1 MRWIGLAGA
10 VAVATAAQA
19 QTAPPAPPADPVG
32 AVFARFKPDDP
43 GCAVGVEQKGQAPVY
58 RGFGSA
64 DLEHGVAITP
74 DTIFEAGS
82 VSKQFTAASILLL
95 AAEGKLALTDD
106 IRKHLPEMPDYGRPI
121 TIDMLLSHTSGL
133 RDWGEVAALAGW
145 PRTSRIYTPQEV
157 LLIAARQKSLNYT
170 PGEAYSYTNTGY
182 NLAGLIVQRVSGRTL
197 ADFTRER
204 LFAPLGMSH
213 TSWRDNFRR
222 VVKDRAIAYDD
233 GPNGSWLQEM
243 PFENTYGHGALLTT
257 VGDLLIWNRALSEGR
272 LGAGIAEKMAE
283 RPTLTGGRRI
293 TYARGLMVLSWSGR
307 EEVSHSGATAAYRAW
322 LARVPSTGLSVALLC
337 NRSDINPVQI
347 GHRVVDAVLP
357 PASTPPSG
365 RLASEQDL
373 ARFPGVYVDERTGNV
388 LRVAADKGELRLRG
402 GGAFQPQAESG
413 RYLGGGMDFTFA
425 GDAVKRVDPAGETVN
440 FARKAEWK
448 AQEPELAALAGA
460 YSSPEAGGVLVVSVK
475 GGVAVVAPADR
486 PSAPYV
492 LQPLYK
498 DAFQGDGNLIRL
510 VRDPKGKVTA
520 LRFTNGRVYALD
532 FRRVDVR

>member
-10 VAVATAAQA
+10 LALATAAQA
-19 QTAPPAPPADPVG
+19 QVPAAPADPIG
-32 AVFARFKPDDP
+32 GVFARFKADDP

-64 DLEHGVAITP
+64 DLEHGVPITP

-82 VSKQFTAASILLL
+82 VSKQFTAAAILLL
-95 AAEGKLALTDD
+95 AADGKLALSDD
-106 IRKHLPEMPDYGRPI
+106 IRKYLPEMPDYGRPI

-157 LLIAARQKSLNYT
+157 LLIAVRQKGLNYT

-197 ADFTRER
+197 ADFTKER
-204 LFAPLGMSH
+204 LFQPLGMTH
-213 TSWRDNFRR
+213 TSWRDDFRR
-222 VVKDRAIAYDD
+222 VVQGRAIAYEP
-233 GPNGSWLQEM
+233 GQNGSWLQEM

-283 RPTLTGGRRI
+283 RATLTGGRRI

-337 NRSDINPVQI
+337 NRADVNPVQV
-347 GHRVVDAVLP
+347 GHRVVDAVAPP
-357 PASTPPSG
+357 PAAPTAA
-365 RLASEQDL
+365 RLASEPDL
-373 ARFPGVYVDERTGNV
+373 ARIPGAYVDERTGNV
-388 LRVAADKGELRLRG
+388 LRVVADKGELRVRG
-402 GGAFQPQAESG
+402 GGAFQPQAEAG
-413 RYLGGGMDFTFA
+413 RYTGGGMDFTFA
-425 GDAVKRVDPAGETVN
+425 GDTVKRVDPAGETVT

-448 AQEPELAALAGA
+448 PEEADLLPLAGA

-475 GGVAVVAPADR
+475 GGVAVIAPADR

-492 LQPLYK
+492 IQPLYR
-498 DAFQGDGNLIRL
+498 DAFQGDGNLIRI
-510 VRDPKGKVTA
+510 VRDAKGKVTA
-520 LRFTNGRVYALD
+520 LRFTNSRVYALD
-532 FRRVDVR
+532 FRRVDAR